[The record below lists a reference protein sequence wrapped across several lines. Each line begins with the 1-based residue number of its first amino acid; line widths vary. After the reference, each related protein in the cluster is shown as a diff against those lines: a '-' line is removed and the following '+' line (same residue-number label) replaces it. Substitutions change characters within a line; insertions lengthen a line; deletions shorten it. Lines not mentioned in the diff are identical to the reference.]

1 MPGAVADL
9 TNTLGW
15 TVMNYYA
22 PYWVRYD
29 SPQLS
34 NPPKKEKRES
44 FLEKFPTCNRAP
56 GWSKFWFW
64 VLWGHTSPEPFA
76 TPLVW
81 FIKIPRPNLF
91 ENKVPFFYP
100 GPLKFDPQ
108 VFGFAKKNYAEF
120 TYGLCSP
127 HDCPCPFVG
136 SNWHRPRSFT
146 VSLTRT

>member
-29 SPQLS
+29 SLQLS

-56 GWSKFWFW
+56 GVS
-64 VLWGHTSPEPFA
+64 
-76 TPLVW
+76 
-81 FIKIPRPNLF
+81 
-91 ENKVPFFYP
+91 
-100 GPLKFDPQ
+100 
-108 VFGFAKKNYAEF
+108 FGFCGVILRQEV
-120 TYGLCSP
+120 LRHP
-127 HDCPCPFVG
+127 
-136 SNWHRPRSFT
+136 
-146 VSLTRT
+146 